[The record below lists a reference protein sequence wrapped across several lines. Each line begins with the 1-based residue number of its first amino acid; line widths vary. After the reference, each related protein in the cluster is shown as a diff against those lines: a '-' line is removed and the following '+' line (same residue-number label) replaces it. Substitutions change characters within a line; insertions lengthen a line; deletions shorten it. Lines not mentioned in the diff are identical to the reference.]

1 MIKYYQY
8 CDIFHEMRCFS
19 INIKIL
25 RAERFVDMHTEIGYR
40 IVNSRTE
47 YFTEHTH
54 DYAEIFIMLTG
65 RARHTV
71 GKITQDLQAGDVVF
85 IRPSD
90 AHKYAKIRDE
100 EFTFCN
106 LTFTQKTMQSA
117 FLYLGEGFPSEKLMQ
132 SETPPR
138 AHLDTHA
145 LKRFSE
151 RLNRLGGIAPED
163 TSRRKTALRILLM
176 DILTAVF
183 SDFTPASEQMP
194 AWLDDLCTRMRT
206 EGGFALGSAHMLA
219 LAGCTREHLS
229 RSVKKYLGITV
240 SEFIS
245 VLRLNYIA
253 NMLLN
258 SNKPISEIILD
269 SGFNSISLA
278 TTRFKQKYGVSMRR
292 FRETQ
297 TIGAPRA

>member
-8 CDIFHEMRCFS
+8 CDIFREKRCFT

-25 RAERFVDMHTEIGYR
+25 KAERFVDMQTEIGYR

-71 GKITQDLQAGDVVF
+71 GKITQNLQAGDVVF

-90 AHKYAKIRDE
+90 AHKYAKYRDE

-106 LTFTQKTMQSA
+106 LTFTQKTMESA
-117 FLYLGEGFPSEKLMQ
+117 FLYLGEGFPSEELMQ
-132 SETPPR
+132 SEDPPR
-138 AHLDTHA
+138 ARMDTHA

-151 RLNRLGGIAPED
+151 RLGRLGGIAPED

-176 DILTAVF
+176 DILTSVF
-183 SDFTPASEQMP
+183 SDFSPPTDRLP
-194 AWLDDLCTRMRT
+194 AWLELLCTRMRT
-206 EGGFALGSAHMLA
+206 EGGFTLGSAHMIA
-219 LAGCTREHLS
+219 LSGCTREHLS
-229 RSVKKYLGITV
+229 RSMKKHLGVTV

-245 VLRLNYIA
+245 DLRLNYIA
-253 NMLLN
+253 NMLLS

>member
-1 MIKYYQY
+1 MQ
-8 CDIFHEMRCFS
+8 
-19 INIKIL
+19 
-25 RAERFVDMHTEIGYR
+25 TEIGYR

-71 GKITQDLQAGDVVF
+71 GKATQTLLAGDVVF

-90 AHKYAKIRDE
+90 VHKYAKIREE

-106 LTFTQKTMQSA
+106 LTFTKRTLESA
-117 FLYLGEGFPSEKLMQ
+117 FSYLGEGFPSEKLME
-132 SETPPR
+132 SEVPPCAR
-138 AHLDTHA
+138 MDTSA

-151 RLNRLGGIAPED
+151 RLNRLGTIAPED
-163 TSRRKTALRILLM
+163 VPHKKTALRILLM

-183 SDFTPASEQMP
+183 SDFAPAAAPMP
-194 AWLDDLCTRMRT
+194 AWLETLCVRMRT
-206 EGGFALGSAHMLA
+206 EGGFIEGSARMLA

-229 RSVKKYLGITV
+229 RSIKKYLGVTV

-245 VLRLNYIA
+245 DLRLNYIA
-253 NMLLN
+253 NMLLS
-258 SNKPISEIILD
+258 SNKQISEIVLD
-269 SGFNSISLA
+269 SGFNTLSLA

-292 FRETQ
+292 FREVQ
-297 TIGAPRA
+297 TLGAAKG

>member
-8 CDIFHEMRCFS
+8 CDIVHEMRCFS

-90 AHKYAKIRDE
+90 AHKYAKLRDE

-106 LTFTQKTMQSA
+106 LNFTQGTMESA
-117 FLYLGEGFPSEKLMQ
+117 FSYLGEGFPSAEMMQ
-132 SETPPR
+132 SEAPPCAR
-138 AHLDTHA
+138 MDTHA

-163 TSRRKTALRILLM
+163 APRRKTALRILLM
-176 DILTAVF
+176 DILTSVF
-183 SDFTPASEQMP
+183 SDFSPPTDRMP
-194 AWLDDLCTRMRT
+194 AWLELLCARMRT
-206 EGGFALGSAHMLA
+206 EGGFTLGSAHMIA
-219 LAGCTREHLS
+219 LSGCTREHLS
-229 RSVKKYLGITV
+229 RSMKKHLGVTV

-245 VLRLNYIA
+245 DLRLNYIA
-253 NMLLN
+253 NMLLS

-292 FRETQ
+292 FRETK
-297 TIGAPRA
+297 TIGAPHG

>member
-1 MIKYYQY
+1 MQ
-8 CDIFHEMRCFS
+8 
-19 INIKIL
+19 
-25 RAERFVDMHTEIGYR
+25 TEIGYR

-65 RARHTV
+65 KARHTS
-71 GKITQDLQAGDVVF
+71 GKTVQNLQAGDVVF

-90 AHKYAKIRDE
+90 VHKYAKVRDG

-117 FLYLGEGFPSEKLMQ
+117 FHYLGEGFPAEELMKSEA
-132 SETPPR
+132 PPLSR
-138 AHLDTHA
+138 MDTHA

-163 TSRRKTALRILLM
+163 APRRKTALRILLM

-183 SDFTPASEQMP
+183 SDFSPPTDRMP
-194 AWLDDLCTRMRT
+194 AWLETLCTRMRT
-206 EGGFALGSAHMLA
+206 EGGFARGSERMLA

-229 RSVKKYLGITV
+229 RSVKKHLGVTV

-245 VLRLNYIA
+245 DLRLNYIA
-253 NMLLN
+253 NMLRS
-258 SNKPISEIILD
+258 SNKPISEIVFD
-269 SGFNSISLA
+269 SGFNTLSLA
-278 TTRFKQKYGVSMRR
+278 TTRFKQKYGLSMSAYRKLS
-292 FRETQ
+292 
-297 TIGAPRA
+297 AP

>member
-1 MIKYYQY
+1 MIKYHQY

-258 SNKPISEIILD
+258 SNKPISEIIFD

>member
-8 CDIFHEMRCFS
+8 CDIFYEMRCFS

-106 LTFTQKTMQSA
+106 LTFTQKTMESA
-117 FLYLGEGFPSEKLMQ
+117 FLYLGEGFPSAEMMQ

-269 SGFNSISLA
+269 SGFISISLA